1 MQRLFIID
9 RDLFAGLDV
18 TQRDE
23 ENVIIKDLHERV
35 GRARVVDV
43 MSAVAAATSIE
54 TPATIHL
61 ADPQHLPVRASTSFS
76 VADQLAGVLRDLV
89 SSLEWKGGEATSAV
103 DRRRFN
109 G

>member
-1 MQRLFIID
+1 MFIID

-61 ADPQHLPVRASTSFS
+61 ADPQHLPVRASTRFA
-76 VADQLAGVLRDLV
+76 VADLLARVLRDLV
-89 SSLEWKGGEATSAV
+89 SSFKGNGGEAASAV
-103 DRRRFN
+103 DRRRLN